1 MKNKIIFITLL
12 CFVFGFSQNKTI
24 SIDWNGEKTFNTESY
39 KVTVPY
45 FVNKNAF
52 VYSLDEGVVFIQE
65 WDSGS
70 LINPNSLNVSS
81 VSFDNISSAELKD
94 VDVSNINSSINA
106 KLLNAQDRNK
116 VKTVFKFNPIIKS
129 GNGLY
134 KKVTSITISYTASG
148 SFKSVNNQ
156 QLSITN
162 SLLNNGAWYKFY
174 VEETGVFKLTKSF
187 LNFIGISTN
196 GLDPRNIKIYGSGGA
211 MIPYLNDSNFPIDP
225 AENSIKVVGEA
236 DGVFDNEDYIL
247 FYAIGPKGFNP
258 DNNSHINSYNDKTF
272 YYVNVSNG
280 LGKRVQ
286 PYIQSTASSIETI
299 DSFIDYKF
307 HELDEYSLALVG
319 RRWFGDKFD
328 DETVK
333 EFDFNFPNISFTEPI
348 LPGETPVRKP
358 VRLKVIGAS
367 TSSSASNLIVQ
378 ANGNTESVL
387 GLAAVP
393 LFNPTSVAESVFD
406 SDIQVSSDDISIRI
420 EHDKLGNPST
430 EAYLDYISLEVQR
443 DLKFVDKQLIFK
455 PYSENNV
462 SGIVNVSLSGAE
474 SVNEIWDVSDIYNV
488 NAITSNNQET
498 IVFKTVL
505 EANKEFIA
513 LSPTSYKF
521 PLFDNGNYFVQNQ
534 DLKGTIFLNANQSF
548 QDIDYLMLT
557 PQSHLTQANRLS
569 EINRQVNG
577 LNVKVVTIESIYNEF
592 NTGNPDIAAIRNF
605 VKYVYDNASS
615 PDKRVK
621 YLCLFGDTS
630 FDYKARVSSNL
641 YNFPTWN
648 ALSSF
653 NLTSS
658 FISDDFYGL
667 MDSNE
672 GDFESSDR
680 LDIAVGRVLADS
692 PQRAA
697 QMVDKVEAYYKEA
710 ALGSWRNNIVMV
722 SDDVDEDW
730 EEELQRTTNDIAD
743 AISSSNPSLNVI
755 KIHTDAF
762 QQQSSA
768 GGNRYPEVTAAIAN
782 ELEKGA
788 LMINYFGHG
797 GEDGLASER
806 IFEKSDASN
815 LRNVCKYHCFVTVT
829 CEYTKFDNPFRL
841 TAGELVFWNP
851 QGGAIQLV
859 TTTRA
864 IFMPVGVAVNR
875 TLEEYMF
882 DTDVLGNHI
891 SVAEAVRLTKNDPNV
906 SNTQQKLLMFS
917 IGDPALKLS
926 FPKPNIVLAKVNDV
940 PIAQQTEALQ
950 SLGYA
955 KLEGYLT
962 DSQNNILTNY
972 NGTLTTT
979 LFDKNVSTTTL
990 ANDGTVFNGQVHT
1003 LDFEKLGPTIYRGQA
1018 TITNGQFSFDFIV
1031 PRDIS
1036 IPVGTGKLSFYAQQ
1050 SGNLDDKSGA
1060 SVNELLIGGINLN
1073 APEDNIGPVI
1083 NLFMNDKAFASG
1095 GITNSEPLLVA
1106 NFEDENGINTASG
1119 IGHDITVILD
1129 GDEVNPIVLNDYYL
1143 TELDD
1148 YTKGNLE
1155 FKFRDLEP
1163 GLHTLTLK
1171 AWDVYNNSA
1180 TSEIQFNVID
1190 ENQSLVINNV
1200 LNYPNPFVNYTEFWF
1215 SHNSAEALDI
1225 LVQIF
1230 TISGKLVRTLQGQ
1243 SNAAGCC
1250 GSNSSSTS
1258 RDVIWDGR
1266 DDFGEKIGKGTYIYK
1281 LKVRSNALNKTVEKI
1296 EKLVIL

>member
-1 MKNKIIFITLL
+1 MKKKIVFISLFCVAL
-12 CFVFGFSQNKTI
+12 CFSQNKRI
-24 SIDWNGEKTFNTESY
+24 VLNWDGVKSYNTDSY
-39 KVTVPY
+39 KVVVPY
-45 FVNKNAF
+45 FSNKNSF
-52 VYSLDEGVVFIQE
+52 VYSLEEGVVFVEE
-65 WDSGS
+65 WDSGTYV
-70 LINPNSLNVSS
+70 NPNSLIITSLS
-81 VSFDNISSAELKD
+81 YDNISSSELKD
-94 VDVSNINSSINA
+94 VDVSNIKSSINA
-106 KLLNAQDRNK
+106 KLLNAQNRND

-129 GNGLY
+129 EDGLY
-134 KKVTSITISYTASG
+134 KKVVSISISYSTSS
-148 SFKSVNNQ
+148 SFKSTNNIQ
-156 QLSITN
+156 QSVTN
-162 SLLNNGAWYKFY
+162 SLLNTNKWYRFF

-187 LNFIGISTN
+187 LNEIGINTN
-196 GLDPRNIKIYGSGGA
+196 GIDPRNIKIYGSGGA
-211 MIPYLNDSNFPIDP
+211 MIPYINDPSFPIDP
-225 AENSIKVVGEA
+225 AENSIKVVGET
-236 DGVFDNEDYIL
+236 DGVFNNEDYIL

-258 DNNSHINSYNDKTF
+258 DSNSHINSYNDKT
-272 YYVNVSNG
+272 YYYINVSNG
-280 LGKRVQ
+280 LGKRIQ
-286 PYIQSTASSIETI
+286 PYIQPVSPAIETI
-299 DSFIDYKF
+299 DSFKDYKF
-307 HELDEYSLALVG
+307 HELDEYSLAFVG

-328 DETVK
+328 EETIK
-333 EFDFNFPNISFTEPI
+333 EFDFSFPNISFTEPVNPSEDPI
-348 LPGETPVRKP
+348 RKP

-367 TSSSASNLIVQ
+367 TSSSSSNLIVQ
-378 ANGNTESVL
+378 ANGNTESIL
-387 GLAAVP
+387 NLAAVP
-393 LFNPTSVAESVFD
+393 LFNPTSVAESIYD
-406 SDIQVSSDDISIRI
+406 ANIQVNSDDINIRI

-430 EAYLDYISLEVQR
+430 EAYLDYIVLEAER
-443 DLKFVDKQLIFK
+443 DLIYIDEQLFFK
-455 PYSENNV
+455 PFSENNV
-462 SGIVNVSLSGAE
+462 TGVVNISLSNAE
-474 SVNEIWDVSDIYNV
+474 NINEIWEVSDIYNISAV
-488 NAITSNNQET
+488 TSPGTE
-498 IVFKTVL
+498 IVVFKSTL
-505 EANKEFIA
+505 EASQEFVA
-513 LSPTSYKF
+513 LSSTTYKT
-521 PLFDNGNYFVQNQ
+521 PLSDSNSLVQNQ
-534 DLKGTIFLNANQSF
+534 DLKGSIFLDSNLNF

-557 PQSHLTQANRLS
+557 PQSHLAQANRLA
-569 EINRQVNG
+569 EINREVNN
-577 LNVKVVTIESIYNEF
+577 LSVKVVTIESIYNEF

-615 PDKRVK
+615 LDKKLK

-630 FDYKARVSSNL
+630 FDYKERISSNL

-648 ALSSF
+648 AVSSF

-667 MDSNE
+667 MDSGE
-672 GDFESSDR
+672 GDFEISDR
-680 LDIAVGRVLADS
+680 LDIAVGRIIADS

-710 ALGSWRNNIVMV
+710 ALGNWRNNIVMV
-722 SDDVDEDW
+722 SDDVDADW
-730 EEELQRTTNDIAD
+730 EEELQRTTDEIAD
-743 AISSSNPSLNVI
+743 AISLSNPALNVI
-755 KIHTDAF
+755 KIHTDAY
-762 QQQSSA
+762 QQESSS
-768 GGNRYPEVTAAIAN
+768 GGNRYPSVNTAIAN

-797 GEDGLASER
+797 GEDGLAAER
-806 IFEKSDASN
+806 IFDKNNVND

-829 CEYTKFDNPFRL
+829 CEYTKFDNPLRV
-841 TAGELVFWNP
+841 TAGELVFWNS

-859 TTTRA
+859 STTRQ

-882 DTDVLGNHI
+882 DTDVFGNHI
-891 SVAEAVRLTKNDPNV
+891 SVAEAVRLTKNDPSV
-906 SNTQQKLLMFS
+906 STTQQKLLMFS
-917 IGDPALKLS
+917 IGDPALRLS
-926 FPKPNIVLAKVNDV
+926 FPKPNVVLTTVNDI
-940 PIAQQTEALQ
+940 PIAQQTEPLQ

-955 KLEGYLT
+955 KLQGYLT

-979 LFDKNVSTTTL
+979 LFDKNVLTSTL
-990 ANDGTVFNGQVHT
+990 ANDGTIFNGQVHT

-1036 IPVGTGKLSFYAQQ
+1036 IPVGTGKVSFYAQQ
-1050 SGNLDDKSGA
+1050 SGSLEDKSGA
-1060 SVNELLIGGINLN
+1060 STGELLIGGININ
-1073 APEDNIGPVI
+1073 APEDSTGPVV
-1083 NLFMNDKAFASG
+1083 NLFMNDKAFVSG
-1095 GITNSEPLLVA
+1095 GITSSEPLLVA

-1148 YTKGNLE
+1148 YTKGSLE

-1190 ENQSLVINNV
+1190 ENKSLVINNV

-1215 SHNSAEALDI
+1215 SHNSTEALDI

-1243 SNAAGCC
+1243 SNASGCC

-1281 LKVRSNALNKTVEKI
+1281 LKVRSNTLNKTVEKI